1 MPLESKASEPVER
14 ERALLI
20 SKLVKELPVLRTKL
34 GTSQDEL
41 ATMIGVSRQT
51 YSSIERKR
59 RKMSWGIFLSLVL
72 VFDANEATHDILRK
86 EGIYPHLIRKG
97 SGESNIEQSILS
109 FVKMDNDDIKSH
121 LDEQAIHAI
130 ETVIMVEY
138 ARCNNMTGDA
148 LIKAFEGKR
157 ITQVSDDDVKAKEAL
172 DRIRS
177 SSGTSHT
184 TRRRRAW
191 NSCPMSSRG
200 RESFWSVSK
209 QKR

>member
-148 LIKAFEGKR
+148 VIKAFEGKR
-157 ITQVSDDDVKAKEAL
+157 ITQVTDDDVKAKEAL

-177 SSGTSHT
+177 SSGTS
-184 TRRRRAW
+184 R
-191 NSCPMSSRG
+191 
-200 RESFWSVSK
+200 SK
-209 QKR
+209 KK